1 MEWMYAKK
9 IREMNGG
16 MSQTTLWRIKH
27 EMLAIPKY
35 AKGVRGRGRGLQFN
49 NELFTAYMQ
58 VRS

>member
-1 MEWMYAKK
+1 MGWEYAKK

-35 AKGVRGRGRGLQFN
+35 AKGVRGHGRGLEFKT
-49 NELFTAYMQ
+49 EVFEAYMQ
-58 VRS
+58 VRA